1 MYSCVDVIEKIIK
14 ESIVKGEIKQ
24 CNTREIAFEIFGIIC
39 SGILIR
45 YENNGSI
52 DINKM
57 ANQYSQAIL
66 KGIEII

>member
-1 MYSCVDVIEKIIK
+1 MKKEK
-14 ESIVKGEIKQ
+14 IKQ